1 MKGGECEIAPGFTR
15 ISGKRKPPDN
25 GPFYVQLRC
34 GFADTRIAYDRDQL
48 NWIHEGHAGDII
60 AIRRKL

>member
-1 MKGGECEIAPGFTR
+1 MSDHERQIETGFTR

-60 AIRRKL
+60 AIKRA